1 MGGWMQPNESLA
13 NDNRLPQGWPRSRP
27 TAKIISST
35 GLMALFTVGALA
47 GAGIAAAS
55 GQAGPAVL
63 LVLAAMYFGLFV
75 GLGISLSRR
84 PAQVQP
90 PRVVGRTDLGDPGLL
105 IPYAHGPYYWAISVT
120 LVSALGLAGI
130 AVIFALAGSA
140 GALVVAVISAIFAVV
155 LGWIGIVFIRLAPGR
170 LVLTPDGIY
179 HRSLTF
185 EHYVPWFA
193 VYAVSAETGATPMLA
208 IKAHPSDGTRLHRYT
223 GRLGAFEAT
232 FIPFI
237 VARTYW
243 LGGHATYAYRTA
255 DHYFRHPDLRS
266 ELATSPPT
274 LH

>member
-1 MGGWMQPNESLA
+1 MMQPNESPA
-13 NDNRLPQGWPRSRP
+13 NVSGPPQGWPRGRP
-27 TAKIISST
+27 TTKIVAST
-35 GLMALFTVGALA
+35 GLMALFTIGALA
-47 GAGIAAAS
+47 AAGVAAAS
-55 GQAGPAVL
+55 GQPAPAML
-63 LVLAAMYFGLFV
+63 FVLAAAYLGHFV

-120 LVSALGLAGI
+120 LLSALVLAGI

-140 GALVVAVISAIFAVV
+140 GALVIAVISAALAVM
-155 LGWIGIVFIRLAPGR
+155 LAWIGVVFLRLAPGR

-193 VYAVSAETGATPMLA
+193 VYAVSAEDGATPMLA

-223 GRLGAFEAT
+223 GRLRAFEAT

-243 LGGHATYAYRTA
+243 LGGHAAYAYQTA
-255 DHYFRHPDLRS
+255 DHYFRHAELRP